1 MGFPKGVQE
10 ARSWSFWLFSFVPPT
25 VFIGCLEI
33 TKITWRHQVLEDEG
47 IFKRIA
53 RAATPIIM
61 VIIPRSMIRLCQLF
75 CDHQEHL
82 DPEAVRSTSSS
93 KGLESFSSIPKHLNH
108 RCSVDEPPALQAT
121 DLIGEFFFA
130 LPDKKDFQIFKF
142 PIENPEAVPSTSS
155 LPAQPSKSL
164 GSFSSIPKCLN
175 RRCSVDEPPAVQDP
189 FSKGEMDQKKSAQKA
204 STTGRRME
212 TTGIGLSAVESISIR
227 GVAKDLKKKTEHI
240 WRWMERRE

>member
-82 DPEAVRSTSSS
+82 DPEAV
-93 KGLESFSSIPKHLNH
+93 
-108 RCSVDEPPALQAT
+108 
-121 DLIGEFFFA
+121 
-130 LPDKKDFQIFKF
+130 
-142 PIENPEAVPSTSS
+142 PSTSS

-189 FSKGEMDQKKSAQKA
+189 FSKEWIRRRALRKHRQLGGEWKPLELVFQQLKA
-204 STTGRRME
+204 FPFEELQRT
-212 TTGIGLSAVESISIR
+212 
-227 GVAKDLKKKTEHI
+227 
-240 WRWMERRE
+240 